1 MHESRE
7 HHHRRTG
14 DPDHLHDENVGMEA
28 ERPAQAH
35 QRELD
40 QDEPEATGEQ
50 EPADFADAA
59 SAFAVKECR
68 NAGEEDEGRRAK
80 VRHPARQEQRRIGNI
95 ARVGSARG
103 EEIAGMVER
112 HQQHD
117 EPAQQ
122 IDAVETHA
130 ARGARNVARARS
142 ARNVHRS
149 QISPG
154 HASDVTPY
162 FGVGIEG
169 KHSP

>member
-1 MHESRE
+1 M
-7 HHHRRTG
+7 TKTPVWMLKG
-14 DPDHLHDENVGMEA
+14 
-28 ERPAQAH
+28 PAQAH

-40 QDEPEATGEQ
+40 QDEPEAAREQ
-50 EPADFADAA
+50 EPTDLADAA
-59 SAFAVKECR
+59 SAFAVKER
-68 NAGEEDEGRRAK
+68 GNAGEEDKGRRAK
-80 VRHPARQEQRRIGNI
+80 VRHPARQEQCGIGNV
-95 ARVGSARG
+95 ARVGAARG

-122 IDAVETHA
+122 VDAVETRA
-130 ARGARNVARARS
+130 VRYARHVARARS

-149 QISPG
+149 QINPG

-162 FGVGIEG
+162 FGVAIEA